1 MLAHAMRSSLGF
13 SGYYQLGVTQ
23 QVILA
28 DCLDRGSA
36 EIMLPA
42 QNAYGDALSR
52 NGWLKESPSVNIDV
66 RCYTIPPQKWQE
78 LQTMRAEILT
88 PQMRNDI
95 QRLRATFQTRY

>member
-36 EIMLPA
+36 EIVLPA
-42 QNAYGDALSR
+42 HNAYGDALSR
-52 NGWLKESPSVNIDV
+52 NGWLKENPSVNIEV
-66 RCYTIPPQKWQE
+66 RSYTIPSLKWQE
-78 LQTMRAEILT
+78 LQTMRSEILT

-95 QRLRATFQTRY
+95 QRLRATFSTRY